1 MMFRRKK
8 QPKTTG
14 TGIGLPGGSEHY
26 RAYVGPPHYYDLMA
40 AMAFNLITTCG
51 LREHHRV
58 LDIGCGS
65 LRMGRLLIPYLLKGN
80 YTGVEPNEW
89 LVTDGLLNELGE
101 DILAIKSPR
110 FIYDTRIETH
120 EGVGPIDYAMAQSIF
135 THCAPDQI
143 IDWLEQIRQV
153 LSPQGV
159 LLATYF
165 KGDEDY
171 QGSGWIYPDC
181 AFYRPETM
189 KQLVETAGL
198 RWQELDW
205 RHPRKQQ
212 WVAIFREDF
221 EASNVEGVLSWNHY
235 IDRLPPG

>member
-1 MMFRRKK
+1 
-8 QPKTTG
+8 
-14 TGIGLPGGSEHY
+14 
-26 RAYVGPPHYYDLMA
+26 MA

-80 YTGVEPNEW
+80 YTGVEPNKW

-143 IDWLEQIRQV
+143 TDWLVQIRQV
-153 LSPQGV
+153 LSPGGV

-165 KGDEDY
+165 RGEEDY

-189 KQLVETAGL
+189 KQMVESAGL
-198 RWQELDW
+198 GWQELDW
-205 RHPRKQQ
+205 AHPRNQQ
-212 WVAIFREDF
+212 WVAIFREGF
-221 EASNVEGVLSWNHY
+221 EVFSVEGTLSWNNCM
-235 IDRLPPG
+235 DRLPPG